1 LEPHGQVGKVI
12 ALPLQPFPAL
22 LWWRAAAESSAR
34 IDLQADFIKQSA
46 RNRIALANA
55 NGDQRFTLPV
65 HRPSGVKCSQFGV
78 ALVEDGWPRRLLQT
92 LRTCY
97 GSAPY
102 FEHYFDEIAALL
114 EKPFTDL
121 GAFNAASI
129 SWSADALGVKV
140 PLPVSTENPAS
151 VFNLAARGH
160 SFGGA
165 SWDEPPYVRVF
176 SDRTDFVQGVSVL
189 DALFHL
195 GPETA
200 RHLKSSSLR

>member
-46 RNRIALANA
+46 RNRI
-55 NGDQRFTLPV
+55 
-65 HRPSGVKCSQFGV
+65 

-165 SWDEPPYVRVF
+165 SWEEPPYVRVF